1 MSLALRY
8 MRMSDI
14 PQVVMIDQLSFD
26 PPWSARSYSF
36 EVSESNYSHMLV
48 LERANP
54 PPKPVPRWRRLLGT
68 ISPPDTSEILAYGG
82 LWHILDEAHIS
93 TIASHPKHR
102 GCGFGELALAAMIRR
117 AITLKAAF
125 VVLEVRVSNTV
136 AQRLYIKY
144 GFKTVNIKRRYYHNN
159 GEDAYEMHLQLE
171 SNPGYV
177 QVFEE
182 RYSGLLAQHAA
193 SDTYTEGKP
202 PRSKVG

>member
-1 MSLALRY
+1 MTLALRY

-48 LERANP
+48 LDRAVQ
-54 PPKPVPRWRRLLGT
+54 PKPIPRWRRLLGN
-68 ISPPDTSEILAYGG
+68 SAPAENSEILAYGG

-125 VVLEVRVSNTV
+125 VVLEVRVSNTI
-136 AQRLYIKY
+136 AQRLYVKY

-171 SNPGYV
+171 SNPDYV
-177 QVFEE
+177 RVFEE
-182 RYSGLLAQHAA
+182 KYSGLLARHAA
-193 SDTYTEGKP
+193 LDSYTEGKP
-202 PRSKVG
+202 PRSRAS

>member
-1 MSLALRY
+1 MTLALRY
-8 MRMSDI
+8 MRISDI
-14 PQVVMIDQLSFD
+14 PQVVVIDQLSFD

-48 LERANP
+48 LDRALP
-54 PPKPVPRWRRLLGT
+54 TKPIPRWRRLLGNGA
-68 ISPPDTSEILAYGG
+68 PAETSEIVAYGG

-125 VVLEVRVSNTV
+125 VVLEVRVSNAI
-136 AQRLYIKY
+136 AQRLYAKY
-144 GFKTVNIKRRYYHNN
+144 GFKTVSIKRRYYHNN

-171 SNPGYV
+171 NNPDYIRA
-177 QVFEE
+177 FEE
-182 RYSGLLAQHAA
+182 RYSALLARHAA
-193 SDTYTEGKP
+193 SDSYTEGKP
-202 PRSKVG
+202 PRLRGG

>member
-1 MSLALRY
+1 MTLALRY

-48 LERANP
+48 LDRAIP
-54 PPKPVPRWRRLLGT
+54 PSKPTPRWRRLLGSS
-68 ISPPDTSEILAYGG
+68 SPTDTSEILAYGG

-182 RYSGLLAQHAA
+182 RYSGLLARHGA

-202 PRSKVG
+202 PKSKIG

>member
-1 MSLALRY
+1 MTLALRY
-8 MRMSDI
+8 MRISDI

-48 LERANP
+48 LDRAVLP
-54 PPKPVPRWRRLLGT
+54 AKPVSRWRRLLGNVST
-68 ISPPDTSEILAYGG
+68 PDSSEILAYGG

-117 AITLKAAF
+117 AITLKASF
-125 VVLEVRVSNTV
+125 VVLEVRISNTV
-136 AQRLYIKY
+136 AQRLYLKY
-144 GFKTVNIKRRYYHNN
+144 GFKTVKVKQRYYHNN

-171 SNPGYV
+171 GNPGYIPA
-177 QVFEE
+177 FEE
-182 RYSGLLAQHAA
+182 RYSRLLAQHAA
-193 SDTYTEGKP
+193 SDSYTEGKP
-202 PRSKVG
+202 PR